1 MSKIPIFRHWF
12 RFMDK
17 EKKIILLVDD
27 EEIIRT
33 SLGLAIQEAGHEIVT
48 AGDGESAIAVLQEN
62 TVDLVITDLMMEP
75 VDGIQLLD
83 RIKHLNSRIPVI
95 ILTAYGDMNSAIDAL
110 RLGADDY
117 LLKPCN
123 IDELM
128 LRVSNCLE
136 KRDLWQQLARQNS
149 KLAQEVAERATAE
162 RRLAEANVQ
171 LEERVRERTSELEE
185 TNIALKVLLKKIE
198 RDKREVEAR
207 VVANVRELIDP
218 LLDKLEKSRLDS
230 WQQTCVEIV
239 KTNLGEIISPF
250 LQNVALKTLKL
261 TPTEIQV
268 ANLIRLGRPSKEIAE
283 LLNIAPATV
292 DVHRKN
298 IRKKTGITNKKINLR
313 TILDIQSR

>member
-1 MSKIPIFRHWF
+1 MSKIPIFRHGF

>member
-1 MSKIPIFRHWF
+1 
-12 RFMDK
+12 MDK

-27 EEIIRT
+27 EEIIRS
-33 SLGLAIQEAGHEIVT
+33 SLGLTIQEAGYEMVI
-48 AGDGESAIAVLQEN
+48 AGDGESAIAALQGN

-75 VDGIQLLD
+75 MDGIQLLD

-136 KRDLWQQLARQNS
+136 KRDLWQQLARQNR
-149 KLAQEVAERATAE
+149 KLAQEVTERATAE

-171 LEERVRERTSELEE
+171 LEERVRERTAELEE

-239 KTNLGEIISPF
+239 KSNLREIISPF

-283 LLNIAPATV
+283 LLNIATATV

-313 TILDIQSR
+313 TILNIQSR

>member
-1 MSKIPIFRHWF
+1 
-12 RFMDK
+12 MDK

-27 EEIIRT
+27 EEIIRS
-33 SLGLAIQEAGHEIVT
+33 SLGLTIQEAGYEMVI
-48 AGDGESAIAVLQEN
+48 AGDGESAIAALQGN

-75 VDGIQLLD
+75 MDGIQLLD

-123 IDELM
+123 IDELI

-136 KRDLWQQLARQNS
+136 KRDLWQQLARQNR
-149 KLAQEVAERATAE
+149 KLAQEVTERATAE

-171 LEERVRERTSELEE
+171 LEERVRERTAELEE

-239 KTNLGEIISPF
+239 KSNLREIISPF

-283 LLNIAPATV
+283 LLNIATATV

-313 TILDIQSR
+313 TILNIQSR

>member
-1 MSKIPIFRHWF
+1 
-12 RFMDK
+12 MDK

-27 EEIIRT
+27 EEIIRS
-33 SLGLAIQEAGHEIVT
+33 SLGLTIQEAGYEMVI
-48 AGDGESAIAVLQEN
+48 AGDGESAIAALQGN

-75 VDGIQLLD
+75 MDGIQLLD

-136 KRDLWQQLARQNS
+136 KRDLWQQLARQNR
-149 KLAQEVAERATAE
+149 KLAQEVTERTTAE

-171 LEERVRERTSELEE
+171 LEERVRERTAELEE

-239 KTNLGEIISPF
+239 KSNLREIISPF

-268 ANLIRLGRPSKEIAE
+268 ANLIRLGRPSKEIAG
-283 LLNIAPATV
+283 LLNIATATV

-313 TILDIQSR
+313 TILNIQSR